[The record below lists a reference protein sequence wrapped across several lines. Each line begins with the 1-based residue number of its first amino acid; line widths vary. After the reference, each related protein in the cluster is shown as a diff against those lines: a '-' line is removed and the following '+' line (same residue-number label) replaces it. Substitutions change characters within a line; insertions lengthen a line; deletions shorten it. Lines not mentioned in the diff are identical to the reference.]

1 MSEKP
6 SPKRIGV
13 IACCGE
19 ELPEGTLTRAVI
31 RILMEELK
39 PEETATICLP
49 LFLAGDEQERNF
61 AQAFPTLTLDGCEKR
76 CAQIGTEKY
85 SHSVARG
92 LIIPDILKK
101 LHLEIKGTREQFDP
115 DLARAVAIEVA
126 KGMDRLKKKGG
137 IDEREGNKKEGDQRG
152 RKRKIY

>member
-6 SPKRIGV
+6 SSRRIGV

-19 ELPEGTLTRAVI
+19 DLPEGTLTRAIV
-31 RILMEELK
+31 RILMEEIK
-39 PEETATICLP
+39 PDETATICLP
-49 LFLAGDEQERNF
+49 LFLAGDEQERTF
-61 AQAFPTLTLDGCEKR
+61 VQRFPTLTLDGCEKR

-85 SHSVARG
+85 SHPVARG
-92 LIIPDILKK
+92 LIIPDILRK
-101 LHLEIKGTREQFDP
+101 LHLEMRGTREQFDL

-137 IDEREGNKKEGDQRG
+137 IGEKEGNKKEGDQTG
-152 RKRKIY
+152 RKRKIL

>member
-6 SPKRIGV
+6 SSRRIGV

-19 ELPEGTLTRAVI
+19 DLPEGTLTRAIV
-31 RILMEELK
+31 RILMEEIK
-39 PEETATICLP
+39 PDETATICLP
-49 LFLAGDEQERNF
+49 LFLAGDEQERTF
-61 AQAFPTLTLDGCEKR
+61 AQRFPTLTLDGCEKR

-85 SHSVARG
+85 SHPVARG
-92 LIIPDILKK
+92 LIIPDILRK
-101 LHLEIKGTREQFDP
+101 LHLEMRGTREQFDL

-137 IDEREGNKKEGDQRG
+137 IGEKEGNKKEGDQTG
-152 RKRKIY
+152 RKRKIL

>member
-6 SPKRIGV
+6 SSRRIGV

-19 ELPEGTLTRAVI
+19 DLPEGTLTRAIV
-31 RILMEELK
+31 RILMEEIK
-39 PEETATICLP
+39 PDETATICLP
-49 LFLAGDEQERNF
+49 LFLAGDEQERTF
-61 AQAFPTLTLDGCEKR
+61 AQRFPTLTLDGCEKR

-85 SHSVARG
+85 SHPVARG
-92 LIIPDILKK
+92 LIIPDILRK
-101 LHLEIKGTREQFDP
+101 LHLEMRGTREQFDL

-137 IDEREGNKKEGDQRG
+137 IDGKEGNKKEGDQTG
-152 RKRKIY
+152 RKRKIL

>member
-1 MSEKP
+1 MSEKQ

-19 ELPEGTLTRAVI
+19 DLPEGTLTRAVV
-31 RILMEELK
+31 RILMEEIK

-76 CAQIGTEKY
+76 CAQIGTGTY
-85 SHSVARG
+85 SHPVAHG

-101 LHLEIKGTREQFDP
+101 LHLEMRGTKEQFDP
-115 DLARAVAIEVA
+115 GLARAVAREVA
-126 KGMDRLKKKGG
+126 KKMNVLKEKGATDEKKGN
-137 IDEREGNKKEGDQRG
+137 RKEGDQRG
-152 RKRKIY
+152 RKRKIL

>member
-1 MSEKP
+1 MSEEP

-19 ELPEGTLTRAVI
+19 ELPEGTLTRAVV

-49 LFLAGDEQERNF
+49 LFLAGDGQERTF
-61 AQAFPTLTLDGCEKR
+61 AQTFPTLTLDGCEKR

-85 SHSVARG
+85 SHPVADGLVLPEILAKLALKMRG
-92 LIIPDILKK
+92 S
-101 LHLEIKGTREQFDP
+101 REQFDIE
-115 DLARAVAIEVA
+115 LARAVAVEVA
-126 KGMDRLKKKGG
+126 KRMDELLG
-137 IDEREGNKKEGDQRG
+137 
-152 RKRKIY
+152 KRK

>member
-1 MSEKP
+1 MSEKQ
-6 SPKRIGV
+6 SPQRIGV

-19 ELPEGTLTRAVI
+19 DLPEGTLTRAVV

-39 PEETATICLP
+39 PEETATVCLP

-76 CAQIGTEKY
+76 CAQIGTETY
-85 SHSVARG
+85 SHPVARG

-101 LHLEIKGTREQFDP
+101 LPLEMRGTKEQLDAG
-115 DLARAVAIEVA
+115 LARAVA
-126 KGMDRLKKKGG
+126 KKMNGLKKKGATN
-137 IDEREGNKKEGDQRG
+137 EKKGNRKEGDQRG
-152 RKRKIY
+152 RKREIL